1 MKKIASLLLTIVLLL
16 SLAACG
22 ENKTSKNGNGEKNSQ
37 TKTVNNTNETSSS
50 KEDKKTSNQDNN
62 ETNKPKENEISFTEV
77 VVVDNAECSIKITQI
92 DSENLF
98 GFTLKSQLENKSAE
112 KTYMFSIESGAI
124 NGVECDPLFAT
135 KIAAGKKSNNKI
147 NFLSDNLKKNEIG
160 DYTDIELTFRVYDSN
175 DWTAEPVAKET
186 IHIYPY
192 GEDRAVKFVRSP
204 QPNDNVII
212 DNDSVTVIVTG
223 YEEDKIWGYKV
234 NLFLINKTDKNVMF
248 SVNEASING
257 FMADPFYA
265 TTVSAGK
272 CAFSSMSWTN
282 RVLKDNGISAVEKI
296 EFKFR
301 IYDSDDWTLSDIVNE
316 TITLKP

>member
-16 SLAACG
+16 SLSACG
-22 ENKTSKNGNGEKNSQ
+22 ENKTSKNGNDEKNSQ
-37 TKTVNNTNETSSS
+37 TKAVNNTNETSSS
-50 KEDKKTSNQDNN
+50 KEDKKTSDQDNN

-92 DSENLF
+92 DPENLF

-112 KTYMFSIESGAI
+112 KTYMFSVESGAI
-124 NGVECDPLFAT
+124 NGVECDPLFAVE
-135 KIAAGKKSNNKI
+135 IAAGKKSNNEI
-147 NFLSDNLKKNEIG
+147 NFLNDNLKKNEIG

-248 SVNEASING
+248 GVNEASING
-257 FMADPFYA
+257 FMADPLYA

-282 RVLKDNGISAVEKI
+282 RVLEDNGISAVEKI